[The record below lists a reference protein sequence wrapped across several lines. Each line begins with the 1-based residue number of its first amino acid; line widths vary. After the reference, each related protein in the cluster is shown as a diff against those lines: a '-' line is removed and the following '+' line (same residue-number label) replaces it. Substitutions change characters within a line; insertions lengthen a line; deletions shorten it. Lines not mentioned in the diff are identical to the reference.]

1 MKTQWLMVTGAALL
15 ASACARE
22 GAAPSA
28 EAVMARGVAI
38 TAKAFATLSGELQ
51 AAMAA
56 GGVTNALSACSEK
69 APRLTAEMAKAEGV
83 VLRRVSHRSRNPANA
98 ADAADQKR
106 IADWSAGLAAGT
118 APTPMVERRPDGG
131 AVFRA
136 PILLAAPAC
145 LKCHGEPGVDI
156 APSDLERI
164 RELYP
169 ADTAA
174 GFKAG
179 EVRGMWRVEFPA
191 GAFTPSGP

>member
-1 MKTQWLMVTGAALL
+1 MVSAAAAAML
-15 ASACARE
+15 ASSCARE
-22 GAAPSA
+22 NVAPST
-28 EAVMARGVAI
+28 EAVITRGMAI

-51 AAMAA
+51 VAMAA
-56 GGVTNALSACSEK
+56 GGVTNALSVCSEK

-156 APSDLERI
+156 AASDLERI
-164 RELYP
+164 RALYP
-169 ADTAA
+169 ADTAT

-179 EVRGMWRVEFPA
+179 GVRGMWRVEFPA
-191 GAFTPSGP
+191 GAFTPSAP

>member
-1 MKTQWLMVTGAALL
+1 MKPPWLIAAAAALL
-15 ASACARE
+15 ASSCARE
-22 GAAPSA
+22 VVPSP
-28 EAVMARGVAI
+28 EAVVARGVAI

-56 GGVTNALSACSEK
+56 GGVTNALSVCSEK

-98 ADAADQKR
+98 ADAAEQQR

-118 APTPMVERRPDGG
+118 APTPMVELRPDGG

-136 PILLAAPAC
+136 PILMAAPAC

-156 APSDLERI
+156 APTDLERI
-164 RELYP
+164 RALYP
-169 ADTAA
+169 TDTAT

-179 EVRGMWRVEFPA
+179 GVRGMWRVEFPA
-191 GAFTPSGP
+191 GAITPSAP

>member
-1 MKTQWLMVTGAALL
+1 MLSAAAAALL
-15 ASACARE
+15 FSSCARE
-22 GAAPSA
+22 NEVPST
-28 EAVMARGVAI
+28 EAVLARGMAI

-56 GGVTNALSACSEK
+56 GGVTNALAVCSEK

-98 ADAADQKR
+98 ADQEDQQQ
-106 IADWSAGLAAGT
+106 IARWFAELATGV
-118 APTPMVERRPDGG
+118 APVPKVDLRPDGG
-131 AVFRA
+131 ALFRA

-145 LKCHGEPGVDI
+145 LKCHGDPGVDI
-156 APSDLERI
+156 APADLERI

-169 ADTAA
+169 ADTAT

-179 EVRGMWRVEFPA
+179 GVRGMWRVEFPA
-191 GAFTPSGP
+191 GAFKTSGP